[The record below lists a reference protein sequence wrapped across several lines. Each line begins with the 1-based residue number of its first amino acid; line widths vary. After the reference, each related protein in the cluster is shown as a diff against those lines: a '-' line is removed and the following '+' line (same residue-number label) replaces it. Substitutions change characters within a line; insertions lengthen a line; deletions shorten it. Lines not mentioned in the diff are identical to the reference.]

1 MPAAGLRTS
10 PSMRQI
16 WAGQNG
22 AGRGGY
28 GVVGGGRGG
37 GRADGRA
44 GGQMAVKNT
53 VKQDSKDSVD

>member
-1 MPAAGLRTS
+1 
-10 PSMRQI
+10 MRQI

-37 GRADGRA
+37 GRAEGRA
-44 GGQMAVKNT
+44 GGQTGSQKHSEAR
-53 VKQDSKDSVD
+53 Q

>member
-1 MPAAGLRTS
+1 
-10 PSMRQI
+10 MRQI

-37 GRADGRA
+37 GRADGWA